1 MTAKQ
6 DGGEGHVEGEV
17 GEVYQLGGVSIGP
30 CQRAVVAA
38 GIAEAGCTTSVTFVE
53 LICVVDIANVTSPV

>member
-1 MTAKQ
+1 
-6 DGGEGHVEGEV
+6 VEGEV